1 MSLCRQSLATTRH
14 NTVGDREQSTAAEV
28 IAVQARLASLAA
40 AAAQPKARRAEL
52 AAAGRDRSRPGRTGC
67 GNRRQEREP
76 GPQISMRAADGCR
89 DRTASLSA
97 RRSTNTRPLI
107 DGVAAD
113 PPCGMVGSE
122 VCQQVGRL
130 QGGRKC
136 ESGEGP
142 RVGRPEKHC
151 LDGASKSRSMIR
163 QGATWL
169 SACTAHH
176 QTPTTETSFQVV
188 SSQPT
193 VKRHP
198 RSLRTYRQAAG
209 VAPRVLP
216 QVLAHGGGFEVGVA
230 S

>member
-1 MSLCRQSLATTRH
+1 MTEADL
-14 NTVGDREQSTAAEV
+14 
-28 IAVQARLASLAA
+28 
-40 AAAQPKARRAEL
+40 
-52 AAAGRDRSRPGRTGC
+52 AGRDC

-89 DRTASLSA
+89 DRTACLSA

-122 VCQQVGRL
+122 VCEQVGRL

-151 LDGASKSRSMIR
+151 LDGASKSRSMVR

-193 VKRHP
+193 VKQHP
-198 RSLRTYRQAAG
+198 RSLRTCRQAAG
-209 VAPRVLP
+209 VAPRVIP
-216 QVLAHGGGFEVGVA
+216 QVLAHGGGFRGRRGFIRAAGCLQLRGAETPSGQKGK
-230 S
+230 